1 MDIESEPGKGT
12 TVRMYLPAAAKAP
25 TAAAALPAPE
35 RAYRATGAVLVVEDQ
50 PDLANL
56 AAELFGQWQL
66 EIKVVHRASAA
77 LELLRDG
84 QKVDLIFSDIMM
96 PDGMDGLGLAEIL
109 KTEFP
114 DVPILLTSGYSDV
127 AADAVT
133 KGFQVIRKPYRMEEL
148 GMWFRTLPGRRST

>member
-1 MDIESEPGKGT
+1 MATSDDA
-12 TVRMYLPAAAKAP
+12 VRRLFVAAVSDLSDRP
-25 TAAAALPAPE
+25 TAVNVARYL
-35 RAYRATGAVLVVEDQ
+35 
-50 PDLANL
+50 
-56 AAELFGQWQL
+56 
-66 EIKVVHRASAA
+66 RASAA